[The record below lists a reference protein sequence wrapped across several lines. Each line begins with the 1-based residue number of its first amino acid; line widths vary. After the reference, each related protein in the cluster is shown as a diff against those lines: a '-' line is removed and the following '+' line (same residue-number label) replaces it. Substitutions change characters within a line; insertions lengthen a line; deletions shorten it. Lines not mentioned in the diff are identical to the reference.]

1 LDSSKNF
8 AVIGAGNGGKAMA
21 AHLALSG
28 FRVTLYNRTFE
39 HISQIKARMGIDL
52 ESVDGEPHG
61 FAKLE
66 LVTSNMSEALK
77 DADVIMVVVPS
88 SAHADVAKNVAS
100 HLADGQIVV
109 LHPGRTFGALEF
121 VKVLRDS
128 GCVADVTVAEAET
141 LIFICRSEGPSK
153 ARVYGIKDAVPI
165 AAFPAVRTKLVLDA
179 IRQVFPQ
186 FIDGINVLHTGL
198 NNMGA
203 VLHPALTI
211 LNAGRIEAT
220 QGDFKFY
227 IEGLTPSVGR
237 VLEILDSE
245 RMKVV
250 ASLGIR
256 GQTALEWVQM
266 AYHVTGKDL
275 REAIHNQPGY
285 FEVKAPSSLNH
296 RYIFED
302 VPTGLVPIASLGKT
316 HGVSVN
322 GISSIIQMGCI
333 IHHTDYWSSGRSLE
347 KLGLSHFSISE
358 LTRYV
363 NEGQEQDV

>member
-1 LDSSKNF
+1 
-8 AVIGAGNGGKAMA
+8 V
-21 AHLALSG
+21 
-28 FRVTLYNRTFE
+28 
-39 HISQIKARMGIDL
+39 
-52 ESVDGEPHG
+52 
-61 FAKLE
+61 
-66 LVTSNMSEALK
+66 K
-77 DADVIMVVVPS
+77 DADMIMVVVPS
-88 SAHADVAKNVAS
+88 SAHADIAKSIAC
-100 HLADGQIVV
+100 HLSDGQIVV

-121 VKVLRDS
+121 AKVLRDS

-153 ARVYGIKDAVPI
+153 ARIYGIKDAVPI
-165 AAFPAVRTKLVLDA
+165 AAFPATRTKMVLDS

-227 IEGLTPSVGR
+227 IEGLTPAVGR

-245 RMKVV
+245 RMNVV

-266 AYHVTGKDL
+266 AYHVTGRDL

-316 HGVSVN
+316 N
-322 GISSIIQMGCI
+322 GISVSGTSSIVQMGCMV
-333 IHHTDYWSSGRSLE
+333 HRTDYWSSGRSLE
-347 KLGLSHFSISE
+347 KLGLSNLSTKE

-363 NEGQEQDV
+363 NEGRFS